1 MKTTI
6 FKHEY
11 SEGKEISVMDVTD
24 LDITQIRVNRN
35 SGNIDLVYN
44 TFDADELENMPF
56 IKVKELVEE
65 NGGEYKNK
73 KQGIEFL
80 TNL

>member
-6 FKHEY
+6 FKHGF
-11 SEGKEISVMDVTD
+11 SEGEISVMDVTD

-44 TFDADELENMPF
+44 TFDADELENMPYLK
-56 IKVKELVEE
+56 ITELVEE

>member
-1 MKTTI
+1 MKTKT
-6 FKHEY
+6 FKHGF
-11 SEGKEISVMDVTD
+11 SEGEVSVMDVTD
-24 LDITQIRVNRN
+24 LDITQIKVNRN
-35 SGNIDLVYN
+35 SGDIQLVYN
-44 TFDADELENMPF
+44 TFDVDELENMSYLK
-56 IKVKELVEE
+56 IIELVEE